1 MKKVTMY
8 KAFDDM
14 IFDTEQECHEYEHDV
29 CNELID
35 TIRKIKEI
43 CKGHGKN
50 CDDCIFFTGR
60 QCIMAQMIGRNTE
73 CGYTPNLWNCTFDL
87 D

>member
-14 IFDTEQECHEYEHDV
+14 IFNTEKECHEYETKR
-29 CNELID
+29 CNEMID
-35 TIRKIKEI
+35 AIKQIKEI
-43 CKGHGKN
+43 CVNNGEKCNG
-50 CDDCIFFTGR
+50 CIFHTGAE
-60 QCIMAQMIGRNTE
+60 CIMAQMTWINNDA
-73 CGYTPNLWNCTFDL
+73 GYPPCTWTGDFKL